1 MRVVALIPGGVGEQI
16 LFFPTLDGLKQ
27 KYPDAEIDVVVE
39 PRAKAA
45 YRVSKSVNDVIT
57 FDFKDRSSPAD
68 WANLLGVIR
77 DRYYDAALSLRQN
90 WGTGLLLWLTGVPT
104 RIGSEDSAGKYFLT
118 HTVPFNADQYTA
130 QSNYDLLQG
139 MGVKAACP
147 EVAISVPKSD
157 IDWAEAEQK
166 RLGIRGS
173 GYVLMYP
180 GKSLLAEGETSY
192 PLASWLTIV
201 EDFQQKQPDM
211 PLVIVKQTGDLDTVT
226 TLTQAVP
233 SLKVTKPADMGKLA
247 ALVAGA
253 NLMIAPNS
261 VPMHLAIALQVYT
274 LALFG
279 SSSSS
284 QVLPKSDKFIA
295 IQSPTRSIADI
306 QPAEIC
312 KGLGRLRPWT
322 SETFVLSQFWQFSW
336 VL

>member
-104 RIGSEDSAGKYFLT
+104 RIGSEGSAGKYFLT
-118 HTVPFNADQYTA
+118 DIVPFNAEQYSA

-139 MGVKAACP
+139 VGVEAACP
-147 EVAISVPKSD
+147 PVSISVPKSD
-157 IDWAEAEQK
+157 LDWAEAEQK
-166 RLGIRGS
+166 RLGIKGS

-180 GKSLLAEGETSY
+180 GKGLLADGETSY
-192 PLASWLTIV
+192 PVANWLTIIQ
-201 EDFQQKQPDM
+201 DFQQKQPDM
-211 PLVIVKQTGDLDTVT
+211 PLVLVKQTEDLETVT
-226 TLTQAVP
+226 ALTQAVP
-233 SLKVTKPADMGKLA
+233 SLKVTKPADVGKLSA
-247 ALVAGA
+247 IVAGA
-253 NLMIAPNS
+253 NLMICPNS

-284 QVLPKSDKFIA
+284 QFLPQSDKFIA
-295 IQSPTRSIADI
+295 IQSPRRSIADI
-306 QPAEIC
+306 QPDQILQ
-312 KGLGRLRPWT
+312 KVWGG
-322 SETFVLSQFWQFSW
+322 
-336 VL
+336 

>member
-1 MRVVALIPGGVGEQI
+1 MRIVALIPGGVGEQI

-90 WGTGLLLWLTGVPT
+90 WGTGLLLWLTGIPT
-104 RIGSEDSAGKYFLT
+104 RISYEGSVGKYFLT
-118 HTVPFNADQYTA
+118 DTVPANPEQYDA
-130 QSNYDLLQG
+130 QSDYDLLQG
-139 MGVKAACP
+139 IGVKAACP
-147 EVAISVPKSD
+147 ALSISVPKSD

-180 GKSLLAEGETSY
+180 GTSLLADGEVSY
-192 PLASWLTIV
+192 PLANWLAIIQ
-201 EDFQQKQPDM
+201 DFQQKQPDM
-211 PLVIVKQTGDLDTVT
+211 PLVIVKQTGDLEAVT
-226 TLTQAVP
+226 ALTQSVP

-247 ALVAGA
+247 AMVAGA
-253 NLMIAPNS
+253 NLMICPNS
-261 VPMHLAIALQVYT
+261 VPMQLAIALQVYT

-279 SSSSS
+279 SSSSL
-284 QVLPKSDKFIA
+284 QVLPQSDKFIA
-295 IQSPTRSIADI
+295 IQSSTRSIVDI
-306 QPAEIC
+306 KPEQILQ
-312 KGLGRLRPWT
+312 KVWGG
-322 SETFVLSQFWQFSW
+322 
-336 VL
+336 

>member
-90 WGTGLLLWLTGVPT
+90 WGTGLLLWLTGIPT
-104 RIGSEDSAGKYFLT
+104 RISYEGSAGKYFLT
-118 HTVPFNADQYTA
+118 DTVPSNPEQYDA
-130 QSNYDLLQG
+130 QSDYDLLQG
-139 MGVKAACP
+139 IGVKATCP
-147 EVAISVPKSD
+147 AVSISVPKSD

-180 GKSLLAEGETSY
+180 GKSLLAEGEVNY
-192 PLASWLTIV
+192 PLASWLAIIQ
-201 EDFQQKQPDM
+201 DFQQKQPDM
-211 PLVIVKQTGDLDTVT
+211 PLVLIKQTGDLETVT
-226 TLTQAVP
+226 ALTQAVP
-233 SLKVTKPADMGKLA
+233 SLKVTKPTDMGKMA
-247 ALVAGA
+247 AMVAGA
-253 NLMIAPNS
+253 NLMICPNS

-279 SSSSS
+279 SSSSL
-284 QVLPKSDKFIA
+284 QVLPQSDKFIA
-295 IQSPTRSIADI
+295 IQSSTRSIADI
-306 QPAEIC
+306 KPEQILQ
-312 KGLGRLRPWT
+312 KVWGG
-322 SETFVLSQFWQFSW
+322 
-336 VL
+336 

>member
-45 YRVSKSVNDVIT
+45 YRVSKSVNDIIT
-57 FDFKDRSSPAD
+57 FDFEDRSSPAD

-90 WGTGLLLWLTGVPT
+90 WGTGLLLWLTGIPT
-104 RIGSEDSAGKYFLT
+104 RIGSEGSAGKYFLT
-118 HTVPFNADQYTA
+118 DTIPLKPEQYNA
-130 QSNYDLLQG
+130 QSDYDLLQG
-139 MGVKAACP
+139 IGVKADCP
-147 EVAISVPKSD
+147 ALSISLPKSD

-180 GKSLLAEGETSY
+180 GKSQLAEGEVSY
-192 PLASWLTIV
+192 PLASWLAIIQ
-201 EDFQQKQPDM
+201 DFQQKQPDM
-211 PLVIVKQTGDLDTVT
+211 PLVIINQTGDSEVETALS
-226 TLTQAVP
+226 QAMP
-233 SLKVTKPADMGKLA
+233 SLKVTKPGDIGKMA
-247 ALVAGA
+247 AMVAGA
-253 NLMIAPNS
+253 NLMICPNS
-261 VPMHLAIALQVYT
+261 VPMQLAIALQVYT

-284 QVLPKSDKFIA
+284 QFLPQSDKFIA
-295 IQSPTRSIADI
+295 IQSPTRGIADI
-306 QPAEIC
+306 KPTQ
-312 KGLGRLRPWT
+312 
-322 SETFVLSQFWQFSW
+322 VLQQVWGG
-336 VL
+336 

>member
-77 DRYYDAALSLRQN
+77 DRYYDAALSLRQI
-90 WGTGLLLWLTGVPT
+90 WGTGLLLWLTGIPT
-104 RIGSEDSAGKYFLT
+104 RIGYQDSVGKYFLT
-118 HTVPFNADQYTA
+118 DTVPTNSEQYNA
-130 QSNYDLLQG
+130 QSDYDLLQG
-139 MGVKAACP
+139 IGVKATCP
-147 EVAISVPKSD
+147 ALAISVPKGD

-166 RLGIRGS
+166 RLGVRGS

-180 GKSLLAEGETSY
+180 GKSQLAEGEVSY
-192 PLASWLTIV
+192 PLASWLAIIQ
-201 EDFQQKQPDM
+201 DFQQKQPDM
-211 PLVIVKQTGDLDTVT
+211 PLVIVKQTGDLETVT
-226 TLTQAVP
+226 ALTEAVP
-233 SLKVTKPADMGKLA
+233 SLKVTKPGDIGKMA
-247 ALVAGA
+247 AMVAGA
-253 NLMIAPNS
+253 NLMICPNS
-261 VPMHLAIALQVYT
+261 VPMHLAIALQVHT

-284 QVLPKSDKFIA
+284 QFLPQSDKFIA

-306 QPAEIC
+306 KPTQ
-312 KGLGRLRPWT
+312 
-322 SETFVLSQFWQFSW
+322 VLQKAWGG
-336 VL
+336 

>member
-45 YRVSKSVNDVIT
+45 YRVSKSVNDIIT
-57 FDFKDRSSPAD
+57 FDFNDRSSPAD

-90 WGTGLLLWLTGVPT
+90 WGTGLLLWLTGIPA

-118 HTVPFNADQYTA
+118 DTILLNPEQYNA
-130 QSNYDLLQG
+130 QSDYDLLQG
-139 MGVKAACP
+139 IGVKADCP
-147 EVAISVPKSD
+147 ALSISLPKSD

-180 GKSLLAEGETSY
+180 GKSQLAEGEVSY
-192 PLASWLTIV
+192 PLASWLAIIQ
-201 EDFQQKQPDM
+201 DFQQKQPDM
-211 PLVIVKQTGDLDTVT
+211 PLVMINQAGDSEVETALS
-226 TLTQAVP
+226 QAVP
-233 SLKVTKPADMGKLA
+233 NLKVTKPGDIGKMA
-247 ALVAGA
+247 AMVAGA
-253 NLMIAPNS
+253 NLMICPNS
-261 VPMHLAIALQVYT
+261 VPMQLAIALQVYT

-279 SSSSS
+279 ASSFS
-284 QVLPKSDKFIA
+284 QFLPQSNKFIA

-306 QPAEIC
+306 KPTQILQQVW
-312 KGLGRLRPWT
+312 GG
-322 SETFVLSQFWQFSW
+322 
-336 VL
+336 

>member
-27 KYPDAEIDVVVE
+27 KYPNAEIDVVVE

-90 WGTGLLLWLTGVPT
+90 WGTGLLLWLTGIPT
-104 RIGSEDSAGKYFLT
+104 RISYEGSEGKYFLT
-118 HTVPFNADQYTA
+118 DTVPSNPEQYDA
-130 QSNYDLLQG
+130 QSDYDLLQG
-139 MGVKAACP
+139 IGVKAACP
-147 EVAISVPKSD
+147 ALSISVPKSD
-157 IDWAEAEQK
+157 IDWAEAEQR

-180 GKSLLAEGETSY
+180 GESLLADGELIY
-192 PLASWLTIV
+192 PLASWLEIIQ
-201 EDFQQKQPDM
+201 DFQQKQPDM
-211 PLVIVKQTGDLDTVT
+211 PLVIAKQTGDLETVT
-226 TLTQAVP
+226 ALTQAVP
-233 SLKVTKPADMGKLA
+233 SLKVTKPTDMGKMA
-247 ALVAGA
+247 AMVAGA
-253 NLMIAPNS
+253 NLVICPNS

-279 SSSSS
+279 SSSSL
-284 QVLPKSDKFIA
+284 QVLPQSDKFIA
-295 IQSPTRSIADI
+295 IQSSTRSLADI
-306 QPAEIC
+306 KPEQILQ
-312 KGLGRLRPWT
+312 KVWGG
-322 SETFVLSQFWQFSW
+322 
-336 VL
+336 

>member
-16 LFFPTLDGLKQ
+16 LFFPTLDSLKQ

-90 WGTGLLLWLTGVPT
+90 WGTGLLLWLTGIPT
-104 RIGSEDSAGKYFLT
+104 RIGSEGSAGKYFLT
-118 HTVPFNADQYTA
+118 NTVPFNPKQYNA
-130 QSNYDLLQG
+130 QSDYDLLQG
-139 MGVKAACP
+139 IGVKADCP
-147 EVAISVPKSD
+147 ALSISVPKSD

-166 RLGIRGS
+166 RLGIRGA

-180 GKSLLAEGETSY
+180 GKSLLAEGEVNY
-192 PLASWLTIV
+192 PLANWLEIIQ
-201 EDFQQKQPDM
+201 DFQQKQPDM
-211 PLVIVKQTGDLDTVT
+211 PLVLVKQTGDLEDVT
-226 TLTQAVP
+226 ALTQAVP
-233 SLKVTKPADMGKLA
+233 SLRVTKPADMGKMA
-247 ALVAGA
+247 AMVAGA
-253 NLMIAPNS
+253 NLMICPNS

-284 QVLPKSDKFIA
+284 QVLPQSDKFIA

-306 QPAEIC
+306 KPAQILQ
-312 KGLGRLRPWT
+312 KVWGG
-322 SETFVLSQFWQFSW
+322 
-336 VL
+336 